1 MNINEIGWEGV
12 DLINLAQDSEKWR
25 ALLKT
30 IMNLR
35 VPLKASN
42 FLTS

>member
-35 VPLKASN
+35 FLWKAGNS
-42 FLTS
+42 LT